1 MPINNPCALLARLI
15 KEPAESSW
23 LEFKSNND
31 DPQLIGEYVSAL
43 ANAAMLAGREKAY
56 LVFGVNDKSRAL
68 EGTTLRLR
76 DLKKGGENVA
86 NWLSRLIEPRLMLE
100 FEDFECEGKPFS
112 IVVIEPT
119 YDRPVRFAGT
129 EYFRI
134 GENKKK
140 LVEFPEHE
148 RALWLA
154 TSRRKFEDAVALP
167 NQSIDDVFAK
177 LDTSVIYNLRNIPE
191 PQNRAEIIRGMIED
205 RFLIDTMEGGY
216 DITNL
221 GAILLARDIKL
232 FPSIAGKSV
241 RVIKYVGRDKSKSEF
256 EQPAVRGYA
265 VGFSGMMRFIMSRLP
280 SDERYIDGVRR
291 QVPMCPETA
300 IREVIANALI
310 HQDFTISGAGPVIEI
325 YDNRIEVTNAGNSL
339 IEPDRMLDERRSRNE
354 RLASTM
360 RDFGLCEERGGG
372 LDKTLLEIERQ
383 HLPAPEFLP
392 SANSFCVVL
401 FGPKPFNQMSRADKL
416 RACYHH
422 CVLRWVSRDFMSNA
436 SLRERFSLEPGD
448 YQAVSV
454 LISDAI
460 KQGRIAPADPGQG
473 KRNARYIPY
482 WAAAGSSVA
491 E

>member
-1 MPINNPCALLARLI
+1 LLDRLLA
-15 KEPAESSW
+15 EPAESPW

-31 DPQLIGEYVSAL
+31 NPHLIGEYISAL
-43 ANAAMLAGREKAY
+43 ANAAMLAGRDRAY
-56 LVFGVNDKSRAL
+56 LVFGVNDETRAR
-68 EGTTLRLR
+68 EGTAVRLR
-76 DLKKGGENVA
+76 EQKVGGENLT
-86 NWLSRLIEPRLMLE
+86 NWLSRMVEPRLMLE
-100 FEDFECEGKPFS
+100 FEDFECEGVPFS
-112 IVVIEPT
+112 VIVIEPT
-119 YDRPVRFAGT
+119 YDRPVRFAGV

-154 TSRRKFEDAVALP
+154 TGRRKFEDAVALP
-167 NQSIDDVFAK
+167 NQSADDVFAK
-177 LDTSVIYNLRNIPE
+177 LNTAVIYELKNVPE
-191 PQNRAEIIRGMIED
+191 PRNPSEILRGMVEN
-205 RFLIDTMEGGY
+205 RFLIDNMEGGY

-221 GAILLARDIKL
+221 GAILLARDIKT

-256 EQPAVRGYA
+256 EQQAGKGYA
-265 VGFSGMMRFIMSRLP
+265 VGFSGMIRFIVDRLP

-291 QVPMCPETA
+291 RVPMCPETA

-310 HQDFTISGAGPVIEI
+310 HQDFTVTGAGPVIEI
-325 YDNRIEVTNAGNSL
+325 YDNRIEVTNTGNSL
-339 IEPDRMLDERRSRNE
+339 IEPDRMLNERRSRNE

-360 RDFGLCEERGGG
+360 RDLGLCEERGGG

-392 SANSFCVVL
+392 SSSSFCVVL
-401 FGPKPFNQMSRADKL
+401 FGPRPFNEMSRADKL

-422 CVLRWVSRDFMSNA
+422 CVLRWISRDFMSNA
-436 SLRERFSLEPGD
+436 TLRDRFSLGPGD

-454 LISDAI
+454 LISEAI
-460 KQGRIAPADPGQG
+460 RLGRIAPADPDQG
-473 KRNARYIPY
+473 KRNARYVPY
-482 WAAAGSSVA
+482 WAAITTPPA